1 MPPREAAV
9 DRQRSPNGASTGEA
23 GFAAVGALAAMLVV
37 VVGAV
42 LALAV
47 VVAIFAPGASQG
59 CEALDG
65 SGEPIGPS
73 VGSLGGV
80 AGSGVTRAELEAVR
94 SSPLAG
100 SVLTTGVFRSTA
112 YGPPWGGLQGLGVA
126 TAGGLVIAG
135 GAPKRYMIASDPQ
148 VIALGQ
154 WVYAWPNPFG
164 WRGPF
169 LAADSGGKIKGR
181 TIDFYDW
188 RGRAYQNRWN
198 QQTEV
203 SDQPL
208 AGDAPLTG
216 EGIAQSSGSAGADAA
231 AAQAVAREVTGQPVG
246 FALVD
251 GSGRVL
257 ASVSPNDTNWSA
269 SVTKAMVLIAL
280 TREAQGRSLT
290 DAERDLARA
299 MIRRS
304 DNGAANALFA
314 RIGAAPVAAVARRAG
329 MTNFTLVQRK
339 RTVDGYVLG
348 YSRVSAVDQARLFAR
363 IDDLAAARHRA
374 FAMQL
379 LESIEGAGRFGILDA
394 GIDAAIRSKGGWR
407 PESDG
412 GWTVNQA
419 AQITIGSQ
427 TYGFAVVLGT
437 QQTFEAG
444 GAAIASV
451 ARAAF
456 SDDQAGLGREGCD
469 DVAPPLSSDTG
480 ERIGE
485 IARRYL
491 GKDARRQTFSGF
503 EPSSTSLAWC
513 AWFSTNVWRM
523 AGVPVEVNWF
533 SGYHYTWAKENKT
546 LFKDLGARPRGSTPP
561 LGSALMYGSG
571 PQSTSTSEHLNL
583 VDAVN
588 RDGTFMLTGG
598 NQDSSR
604 VTRQGP
610 CRLIP
615 ANPARLTGP
624 GCDRRPI
631 YAIAA
636 PVPPT

>member
-1 MPPREAAV
+1 MREAAV
-9 DRQRSPNGASTGEA
+9 DRQRSPNGVSTGEA
-23 GFAAVGALAAMLVV
+23 GFAAFGVLAAMLVV

-42 LALAV
+42 LSLAV
-47 VVAIFAPGASQG
+47 VVAIFAPGASQR
-59 CEALDG
+59 CEAMDA
-65 SGEPIGPS
+65 SGEPVGPP
-73 VGSLGGV
+73 VASLGGV

-94 SSPLAG
+94 SSRLAG
-100 SVLTTGVFRSTA
+100 SALTTGSFRSTA

-126 TAGGLVIAG
+126 TAGGILIAG
-135 GAPKRYMIASDPQ
+135 GAPKRYIIATDPS

-169 LAADSGGKIKGR
+169 LAADTGGRIKGR
-181 TIDFYDW
+181 VIDFYDW

-203 SDQPL
+203 SEQPG
-208 AGDAPLTG
+208 APGVPLTDA
-216 EGIAQSSGSAGADAA
+216 GIAGSVSSESVDAA
-231 AAQAVAREVTGQPVG
+231 AAQDVARRVTGQPVG

-251 GSGRVL
+251 DTGRVL
-257 ASVSPNDTNWSA
+257 GSVSPNATNRSA
-269 SVTKAMVLIAL
+269 SITKAMVLIAL
-280 TREAQGRSLT
+280 TQDARGRVLT
-290 DAERDLARA
+290 DAERDLVAA
-299 MIRRS
+299 TIRQS
-304 DNGAANALFA
+304 DNRAANALFA
-314 RIGAAPVAAVARRAG
+314 RVGAASVNAVARRAG
-329 MTNFTLVQRK
+329 MTHFRLVQRK
-339 RTVDGYVLG
+339 QTADGYVLG
-348 YSRVSAVDQARLFAR
+348 YSQVSAVDQARLFAR
-363 IDDLAAARHRA
+363 IEELAAARHRA
-374 FAMQL
+374 FAMAQ

-394 GIDAAIRSKGGWR
+394 GINAPIRSKGGWR

-419 AQITIGSQ
+419 AQVTIGGQ
-427 TYGFAVVLGT
+427 TYGFAVVLGR

-456 SDDQAGLGREGCD
+456 SDDRAGVGGEGCD

-485 IARRYL
+485 LARRHL
-491 GKDARRQTFSGF
+491 GKDGRRQTFTGF
-503 EPSSTSLAWC
+503 QPPSTSLAWC

-546 LFKDLGARPRGSTPP
+546 LFKALGARPRGSTPP

-583 VDAVN
+583 VDTVN
-588 RDGTFMLTGG
+588 PDGTIMLTGG

-610 CRLIP
+610 CRLV
-615 ANPARLTGP
+615 AADPARLSGP
-624 GCDRRPI
+624 GCDQRPI

-636 PVPPT
+636 PAAAT